1 MNFKKAEN
9 RIPNEQLNQV
19 VLENLIIRSDFR
31 TTLNLVLKRRDEI
44 LRDFNVVEIVI
55 NERNEVMKGAL
66 DVVVLRGLAKQY
78 HSVKV
83 LSSKD
88 TIKSGKAIFK
98 EMGISDVHHSK
109 SFIELFQVAPKK
121 KG

>member
-66 DVVVLRGLAKQY
+66 TIVTGKQIGRA
-78 HSVKV
+78 HV
-83 LSSKD
+83 
-88 TIKSGKAIFK
+88 
-98 EMGISDVHHSK
+98 
-109 SFIELFQVAPKK
+109 
-121 KG
+121 